1 MTSFYVFYLTR
12 FCDFATCTLSWI
24 QNKRSKF
31 TSKSF
36 WNKIA
41 RWIVTQ
47 WRRDGG
53 TKKSVFWIDT
63 LVYFTFF
70 QRLSADPLSTF
81 SQHKMTTKLS
91 FSNSLHSPPLSLSK
105 CRFFHSRILQTHFH
119 THGASCKEACSY
131 KPSSLSLSLSL
142 LLSHSLISDA
152 RPRRG
157 SPSLSLSL
165 SLSFLLFVIYFI
177 AS

>member
-53 TKKSVFWIDT
+53 TKKSVFLDRHSCLFYFFPTT
-63 LVYFTFF
+63 LGGSVF
-70 QRLSADPLSTF
+70 DILST
-81 SQHKMTTKLS
+81 QNDEKIVLLKLS
-91 FSNSLHSPPLSLSK
+91 PFPPPPLSLNVDFSTRESFK
-105 CRFFHSRILQTHFH
+105 HTFTHMVPVAKKRVAISRH
-119 THGASCKEACSY
+119 
-131 KPSSLSLSLSL
+131 
-142 LLSHSLISDA
+142 
-152 RPRRG
+152 
-157 SPSLSLSL
+157 LSLSL
-165 SLSFLLFVIYFI
+165 SLSCSLTL
-177 AS
+177 

>member
-1 MTSFYVFYLTR
+1 MLEYFIDTRWRVFMFFTWR
-12 FCDFATCTLSWI
+12 DFAISQLVLWVGFKTNDQSSL
-24 QNKRSKF
+24 QNHF
-31 TSKSF
+31 
-36 WNKIA
+36 
-41 RWIVTQ
+41 
-47 WRRDGG
+47 G
-53 TKKSVFWIDT
+53 TKSRDESWRSDGVTAAQRNQFLWIDT

-142 LLSHSLISDA
+142 SLLLSLT
-152 RPRRG
+152 
-157 SPSLSLSL
+157 L
-165 SLSFLLFVIYFI
+165 
-177 AS
+177 